1 MTDSVL
7 NILKV
12 ALLALLY
19 LFFARV
25 LWAVWSEV
33 RGPRPGNAPV
43 QASAKSA
50 ARPSTKKGVG
60 NAANRGVDPRANAAA
75 GAAAAAVAAAS
86 LAASTHAPTTA
97 TPATMPPPPPPAS
110 ARGNL
115 DPTSAAPRPPQV
127 PAKVAAKG
135 KPKAGRKGQ
144 VGRLIVLEPRV
155 RKGTAIGLAHEITF
169 GRAPGCTVSVPDDS
183 YVSQVH
189 ARVYRNGDAVIVE
202 DVGSTNGTYVNG
214 NRITAAVVLR
224 PGDRIQFGT
233 TVLEAN

>member
-12 ALLALLY
+12 ALLGLLY

-33 RGPRPGNAPV
+33 RGPRPGTAPA
-43 QASAKSA
+43 QASAKA
-50 ARPSTKKGVG
+50 ASGKSGTAK
-60 NAANRGVDPRANAAA
+60 AAQAKVATPPLAA
-75 GAAAAAVAAAS
+75 GATD
-86 LAASTHAPTTA
+86 LTTA
-97 TPATMPPPPPPAS
+97 SPVPPPPPPAPN
-110 ARGNL
+110 AAPQ
-115 DPTSAAPRPPQV
+115 PTSQPAPTQG
-127 PAKVAAKG
+127 KAKG
-135 KPKAGRKGQ
+135 KPKSGRKGQ

-155 RKGTAIGLAHEITF
+155 RKGTAIGLAHEVTF

-189 ARVYRNGDAVIVE
+189 ARVYRNGEVVIVE

-214 NRITAAVVLR
+214 NRITTAVVLR

>member
-43 QASAKSA
+43 QASAKGTARPATKKAASNATNRGANTRAGATAGPGSA
-50 ARPSTKKGVG
+50 AP
-60 NAANRGVDPRANAAA
+60 
-75 GAAAAAVAAAS
+75 AS

-97 TPATMPPPPPPAS
+97 TPSTMPPPPPSPAMPGS
-110 ARGNL
+110 L
-115 DPTSAAPRPPQV
+115 DPTSAAPRPPQA
-127 PAKVAAKG
+127 PTKIAAKG